1 MIGLDQV
8 GNPVSPSMEDK
19 QMNNDILP
27 VYELKPENLSV
38 RDRKMTSQIKTME
51 HRNKLYYS
59 LIYIC

>member
-38 RDRKMTSQIKTME
+38 RDRKMTPQIKTK
-51 HRNKLYYS
+51 KL
-59 LIYIC
+59 